1 MQLFA
6 AASQFFSRKFVFCF
20 CIPCEQH
27 GIKWKKMLY
36 IYALGIET
44 ECQCVAVLSCR
55 ANGADGGLV
64 KIDIPLSSCFC
75 RQITLEG

>member
-1 MQLFA
+1 
-6 AASQFFSRKFVFCF
+6 
-20 CIPCEQH
+20 
-27 GIKWKKMLY
+27 MLY